1 MLNVKCEVL
10 NSQKT
15 TLENF
20 MNEAYV
26 EAEKALANN
35 EVPIGAVIVRNG
47 EIVGRGFNKIELEQ
61 DPTAHAE
68 VLAIRDAS
76 KNLGSWK
83 WLEECDL
90 FVTVEPCVMCLGAI
104 FQSRIKT
111 VIFGAG
117 NSRYGA
123 ITDKNYI
130 EIAKSAY
137 MKEPQIIGGI
147 CEEKC
152 KDLLQ
157 SFFKKIRLENKD
169 KNN

>member
-1 MLNVKCEVL
+1 MVEPHDF
-10 NSQKT
+10 
-15 TLENF
+15 F
-20 MNEAYV
+20 MNEAYA
-26 EAEKALANN
+26 EAQKAFAND

-47 EIVGRGFNKIELEQ
+47 EVVGRGFNKIELEQ

-68 VLAIRDAS
+68 IIALRDAA

-90 FVTVEPCVMCLGAI
+90 YVSVEPCVMCLGAI

-111 VIFGAG
+111 LVFGAG

-123 ITDKNYI
+123 ITGKNYI
-130 EIAKSAY
+130 EIAKTAY
-137 MKEPQIIGGI
+137 MKEPLVIGGV

-152 KDLLQ
+152 RDLLQ
-157 SFFKKIRLENKD
+157 NFFKKIRIENK
-169 KNN
+169 NPPNRRPVS